1 MKKNVLIFCLLG
13 FVIAASAKVNPKGY
27 YNMRLIGVDVSDGT
41 KGEFRTE
48 RTRYGIDFSTYLD
61 DEIEISLTVHPTHV
75 SFELMNKTDEA
86 IRVIWGE
93 AKLAGFDGEWHPIV
107 HRGITSRKKSNN
119 QEPSVIVRKST
130 LTDFISPNDNFFYTA
145 LGNYTAV
152 VNEFL
157 IGGEKSDGKIIRCFI
172 PIEINGEK
180 RGYTFI
186 FDSAFERVRGV
197 KTRSTDGYYTSYREI
212 LR

>member
-61 DEIEISLTVHPTHV
+61 DEIEISLTVHPTRV

-86 IRVIWGE
+86 ING
-93 AKLAGFDGEWHPIV
+93 L
-107 HRGITSRKKSNN
+107 SRKCGSHALRSIHVNSSKNFLKRLMSSAVTHLYPLEMNGTN
-119 QEPSVIVRKST
+119 RTEKLSLVTPMVLRKWES
-130 LTDFISPNDNFFYTA
+130 
-145 LGNYTAV
+145 
-152 VNEFL
+152 
-157 IGGEKSDGKIIRCFI
+157 R
-172 PIEINGEK
+172 
-180 RGYTFI
+180 
-186 FDSAFERVRGV
+186 
-197 KTRSTDGYYTSYREI
+197 
-212 LR
+212 